1 MEKVDSLAELI
12 TELINR
18 SEFEPLK
25 NLLNTPGKAQE
36 LARAIIDGRKRT
48 EFTQIIASEDYGNFR
63 QLVKDTCIDG
73 ATITLR
79 RGQFG
84 GIFLKENAAEVNV
97 NLPGAAEL
105 AEVEKEQESAGKKEQ
120 DKEKNFYPLVKK
132 WAEDNGFNNCEIVGG
147 ALPRYRWENPDLIS
161 LDYAIHAHQKSLELL
176 CYSFE
181 VKLNIDPFAVW
192 QAAHYRRF
200 SNEVYL
206 AVVKTARE
214 IEERYDG
221 RVINLAVE
229 FGIGVLCFEDREFRL
244 MHRPKVNKPD
254 PEEIELVIQA
264 YEDRDTTKKIIKEMR
279 ESFSNL
285 FTIKIA

>member
-36 LARAIIDGRKRT
+36 LARAIIDGRKRS
-48 EFTQIIASEDYGNFR
+48 EFIQIVPSEDYGNFR
-63 QLVKDTCIDG
+63 QLVRDKGIKG

-84 GIFLKENAAEVNV
+84 GIFLKELAQGFNV
-97 NLPGAAEL
+97 TIPEAAEL
-105 AEVEKEQESAGKKEQ
+105 EAVEKEQESAGQREQEKER
-120 DKEKNFYPLVKK
+120 NFYPLVKK

-229 FGIGVLCFEDREFRL
+229 FGIGVLCFEEREFRL
-244 MHRPKVNKPD
+244 MHRPRINKPD

-264 YEDRDTTKKIIKEMR
+264 YEGRETTKKMLEEMR
-279 ESFSNL
+279 KGFSDL
-285 FTIKIA
+285 FTIKIG